1 MMQEGAGLEVI
12 NLGVDVKPEALVEA
26 VRQHKPDIVRMGVLL
41 TTTMADFRTTI
52 QALEAAGV
60 RRQVKIMIGGAP
72 VTDAVAEKVGADVT
86 PWTPAKP

>member
-1 MMQEGAGLEVI
+1 MMQEGAGFEVI

-26 VRQHKPDIVRMGVLL
+26 VRQHKPDIVGMGALL

-72 VTDAVAEKVGADVT
+72 VTDAVAEQVGADVT